1 MADINESNQWEEGIY
16 LIEESDVVR
25 GGDPDAGGVSNIQGK
40 QLANRTRYLYDR
52 LGRLDDVLTINL
64 TDPIALDYGFIKNKH
79 VSIIPKN
86 KGASVLLNPITFPD
100 GACISITINSETG
113 FQQGTNAVKIKVS
126 EGAVIKDLNAVDY
139 KVVDSN
145 GGIYLYIGEMIR
157 VVKKENAFYVLD
169 IRANLDEVGEILHK
183 ARRPAYALEAKGQL
197 VNRADYPRL
206 WEWVKL
212 GGALSG
218 SSGIYVSDAAWLMT
232 GGEYTGMF
240 SSGNGTTTFRMP
252 DLRAQFIRSL
262 DNGRSIDTGR
272 MGYQEGSAESDS
284 NKNHTHK
291 MYNKKRNFPSSVIGE
306 GTPVILPAIDGPA
319 VVDNNQITGESGS
332 GESRPKNIAFTA
344 YIKY

>member
-25 GGDPDAGGVSNIQGK
+25 GGDPDTGGVSNIQGR

-64 TDPIALDYGFIKNKH
+64 TDSIALDYSFIKNKH

-113 FQQGTNAVKIKVS
+113 FQQGTNAVKIKPS

-157 VVKKENAFYVLD
+157 VVKKENTFYVLD

-218 SSGIYVSDAAWLMT
+218 SSGIYVSDASWLMT

-262 DNGRSIDTGR
+262 DNGRSMDTGR

>member
-25 GGDPDAGGVSNIQGK
+25 GGDPDAGGISNVQGK

-52 LGRLDDVLTINL
+52 LGRLNDVLTINL
-64 TDPIALDYGFIKNKH
+64 TGEEALNYEQTKNTH
-79 VSIIPKN
+79 ISIVPEA
-86 KGASVLLNPITFPD
+86 KGTSVLLNPSSFPD
-100 GACISITINSETG
+100 GALISITINSSGPLLTSIKEI
-113 FQQGTNAVKIKVS
+113 AVKIKVS
-126 EGAVIKDLNAVDY
+126 AGAVIRNMN
-139 KVVDSN
+139 DSSEIN
-145 GGIYLYIGEMIR
+145 STGGVYLYVGEMIK
-157 VVKKENAFYVLD
+157 VVKKENVFYVLEF
-169 IRANLDEVGEILHK
+169 RGQLDEVGEILHK
-183 ARRPAYALEAKGQL
+183 ARKPAYAIEAKGQL

-272 MGYQEGSAESDS
+272 MGYQEGSAEGDS

-306 GTPVILPAIDGPA
+306 GTPVTLPAIDGPA
-319 VVDNNQITGESGS
+319 VVDNSQITGESGS